1 MQKTYK
7 KYFPIFV
14 LPTLIAFIISF
25 IIPFFMGLY
34 LSFCNFKT
42 IGSAKFTGL
51 SNYLYVF
58 SDTKGFLSALWFTV
72 KVAAVGVIS
81 TNVLA
86 FALALLL
93 TRGLKGT
100 NVYRTIFFMPNLIG
114 GIVLGY
120 IWQILINCILSI
132 VGQPLIA
139 LNTTAGY
146 WGLIILMCWQQIG
159 YMMIIYIAGL
169 QNVPADVLEAAA
181 IDGASKWQLLLK
193 VKLPMIMSSVTICV
207 FLTLTNS
214 FKLFDQ
220 NLALTGGDPNHLT
233 EMLALN
239 IYQTFYARAGALF
252 KGYGQA
258 KAVIFC
264 VLVIVISLGQL
275 IATRSKEVQQ

>member
-1 MQKTYK
+1 MKNQIRNVWGKEIIMQKTYK

-114 GIVLGY
+114 GIILGY
-120 IWQILINCILSI
+120 IWQLLLNGILIRVAGADLTYS
-132 VGQPLIA
+132 A
-139 LNTTAGY
+139 TYGY
-146 WGLIILMCWQQIG
+146 WGIIILYNWQKIG
-159 YMMIIYIAGL
+159 YLMIIYIAGI
-169 QNVPADVLEAAA
+169 QSISGDILEAAK
-181 IDGASKWQLLLK
+181 IDGANYVQTLK
-193 VKLPMIMSSVTICV
+193 NIIIPLVMTSITTCT
-207 FLTLTNS
+207 FLALTDC
-214 FKLFDQ
+214 FKMYDQ
-220 NLALTGGDPNHLT
+220 NLALTGGAPADQT
-233 EMLALN
+233 TMLAMD
-239 IYQTFYARAGALF
+239 IYNT
-252 KGYGQA
+252 
-258 KAVIFC
+258 
-264 VLVIVISLGQL
+264 
-275 IATRSKEVQQ
+275 

>member
-86 FALALLL
+86 FALLLN
-93 TRGLKGT
+93 G
-100 NVYRTIFFMPNLIG
+100 
-114 GIVLGY
+114 
-120 IWQILINCILSI
+120 ILIRVAGADLTYS
-132 VGQPLIA
+132 A
-139 LNTTAGY
+139 TYGY
-146 WGLIILMCWQQIG
+146 WGIIILYNWQKIG
-159 YMMIIYIAGL
+159 YLMIIYIAGI
-169 QNVPADVLEAAA
+169 QSISGDILEAAK
-181 IDGASKWQLLLK
+181 IDGANYVQTLK
-193 VKLPMIMSSVTICV
+193 NIIIPLVMTSITTCT
-207 FLTLTNS
+207 FLALTDC
-214 FKLFDQ
+214 FKMYDQ
-220 NLALTGGDPNHLT
+220 NLALTGGAPADQT
-233 EMLALN
+233 TMLAMD
-239 IYQTFYARAGALF
+239 IYNTYYNRTGFAGV
-252 KGYGQA
+252 GQA
-258 KAVIFC
+258 KAVVFTVL
-264 VLVIVISLGQL
+264 VLVIALIQL
-275 IATRSKEVQQ
+275 RATQSKEAA